1 MQDLP
6 NWKAPGKDG
15 VEFYWIKNLS
25 NLLSDVQINKILME
39 DDSLPTWMTHG
50 RIVLFQKD

>member
-15 VEFYWIKNLS
+15 VEVYWIKNLS
-25 NLLSDVQINKILME
+25 NLLSDVQINRILME

-50 RIVLFQKD
+50 RIVLCQKD

>member
-1 MQDLP
+1 MHDLP
-6 NWKAPGKDG
+6 NWKVPGKDG
-15 VEFYWIKNLS
+15 VEVYWIKDLS

-50 RIVLFQKD
+50 HILLYQ